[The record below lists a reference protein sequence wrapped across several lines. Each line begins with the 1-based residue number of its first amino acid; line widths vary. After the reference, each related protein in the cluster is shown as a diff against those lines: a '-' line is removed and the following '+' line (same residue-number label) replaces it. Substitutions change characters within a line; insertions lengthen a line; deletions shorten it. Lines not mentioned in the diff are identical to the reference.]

1 MRADGEEHR
10 RELERR
16 IWMRETAIWNS
27 TVALAA
33 RRQEEEAS
41 ARQREQEAAAA
52 RLAEDVRMAEQS
64 ARIAEDVKMAEQWRL
79 NTPVPPSARLPAQ
92 SLDQCDI
99 PHVDFLIVG
108 SSCKD
113 LSSFNTP
120 VPPSARSPA
129 HSWTTGVL
137 DHPPL
142 WTGNGWAFAGYLIPP
157 PPTSTHDHPRGTRF
171 IGSWRCKGCDQVVPG
186 WTVAQILAEI
196 NRLREA
202 GDQRG
207 VANILFTD
215 VFGLSTSN
223 KS

>member
-1 MRADGEEHR
+1 MRADGEEHK

-16 IWMRETAIWNS
+16 IWMRETA
-27 TVALAA
+27 ALAA

-64 ARIAEDVKMAEQWRL
+64 ARIAEDVKMAEQW
-79 NTPVPPSARLPAQ
+79 Q

-108 SSCKD
+108 SSCKT
-113 LSSFNTP
+113 LSSLNTP

-171 IGSWRCKGCDQVVPG
+171 IGSWRCKGCDQAVPG

-215 VFGLSTSN
+215 VFGLSTST